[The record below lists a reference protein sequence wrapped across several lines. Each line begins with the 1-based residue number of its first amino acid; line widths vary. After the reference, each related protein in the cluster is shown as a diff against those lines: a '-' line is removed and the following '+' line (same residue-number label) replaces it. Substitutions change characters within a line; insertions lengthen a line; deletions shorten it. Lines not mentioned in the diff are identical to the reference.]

1 MKSDQNLN
9 PQTLEPTG
17 VQHDSET
24 PLPQKPSVL
33 FLAST
38 TIGVLG
44 IILLALSIYN
54 GLSPQ

>member
-1 MKSDQNLN
+1 MSNQNLD
-9 PQTLEPTG
+9 PQTLAPTG

-33 FLAST
+33 FLVST
-38 TIGVLG
+38 SIGVLG
-44 IILLALSIYN
+44 IILLALQIYS